1 MCKYINTPIFSSC
14 NEFNTVYVT
23 FSSPSFNY
31 IYMSLLST
39 YIYTYIHI
47 NTQIYTYLKGG
58 NKFKGSFL
66 RRTSFNAITN
76 DSWRLPTTTISLSFA
91 QSSSSLSLL
100 YTHARSCSLH
110 SVAPGV
116 YTSHNLGRD
125 SPHRAM
131 LCTVLCFALCYT
143 PNPLFSSRRIWLL
156 PHTLS
161 LYPISSFI
169 YFFFL
174 SVCLFVSILVM
185 FLSIIV
191 VRFLYFY
198 LFIHFFF
205 FLVDNFSCF
214 NQHFYNYFLLLIII
228 IKYSYR
234 GVLVFFFYVFCNFFL
249 AHERSQK

>member
-131 LCTVLCFALCYT
+131 LCTVLCFVLYT
-143 PNPLFSSRRIWLL
+143 QPLVLFTKDLAFTSHFIF
-156 PHTLS
+156 
-161 LYPISSFI
+161 ISN
-169 YFFFL
+169 FFFYL
-174 SVCLFVSILVM
+174 FFFSFCLFVCKYTRDVFIYYCRSFPL
-185 FLSIIV
+185 F
-191 VRFLYFY
+191 
-198 LFIHFFF
+198 LFIYS
-205 FLVDNFSCF
+205 FLFLFS
-214 NQHFYNYFLLLIII
+214 
-228 IKYSYR
+228 R
-234 GVLVFFFYVFCNFFL
+234 
-249 AHERSQK
+249 